1 MSFAGKVWRL
11 LVGIKDGL
19 VLMFMLLFFVGL
31 FAILSA
37 RPSPGQVREGAL
49 LLALDGYV
57 VEERAEID
65 PFAALLSREAPVT
78 EYEARD
84 LVRAIDAA
92 VEDDRIKAVVL
103 DLSLF
108 LGGGQV
114 HLQEIGEALDRVKAA
129 DKPVLAHS
137 FGYSDSGLLLA
148 SHADEV
154 WLDPMGLAYVAGPG
168 GTALFYRDLL
178 EKLRVNAKVY
188 RVGTYKAAVEPYIRE
203 SFSEEARSNIQA
215 IFATRWEEWQA
226 HVKAARPQAN
236 IELAAQDPVAFV
248 QAAGGDLAQAAVEA
262 GLVDKLGTYEE
273 FGERVAEIAG
283 EGIKDEPGEFA
294 SNDLGVWLA
303 ANPIDKSGKKIGVVN
318 VAGDIVDGDA
328 GPGTAGGTRIA
339 DLLDAALDDELDGL
353 VVRVD
358 SGGGSA
364 IASEKIRL
372 AIQRHRDKDIP
383 VAVSFGNVAAS
394 GGYWVATSSD
404 RIFAQPETVTGSI
417 GVFGFLPTFENSLEE
432 IGVSTDGFETTP
444 LSGQPDTLGG
454 FSPEVD
460 TLIQTSVENT
470 YRKFLSIVS
479 ENRNLPVERVDEIG
493 QGQVW
498 DGGTARQLGLIDQ
511 FGGLAEAAAWV
522 AEQAGAG
529 DDGYHLVEL
538 GGGVD
543 PYQSL
548 IRQMLSSETKQQAAV
563 DGIVGRVAINQRASM
578 GRMASDLERIL
589 SGSGVQA
596 YCVTCPSQA
605 RAADLERGDNLLT
618 QLTGWLAR

>member
-226 HVKAARPQAN
+226 HVKAAKPQAN

-283 EGIKDEPGEFA
+283 EGIKDA
-294 SNDLGVWLA
+294 RRHTA
-303 ANPIDKSGKKIGVVN
+303 AAGGDDGMAEVHSTLLKSSAQGIAALHRAIWIKNRSERQVAGGGYVSGREVVN
-318 VAGDIVDGDA
+318 GVLYLAGE
-328 GPGTAGGTRIA
+328 PSTIA
-339 DLLDAALDDELDGL
+339 RVEHLRVAALDIGEHVRLEPDAGGAGKFEACCTGRIGL
-353 VVRVD
+353 SRFNRATFRFPFREAAVQDRDVFQSMRAAQEPRPR
-358 SGGGSA
+358 SG
-364 IASEKIRL
+364 
-372 AIQRHRDKDIP
+372 P
-383 VAVSFGNVAAS
+383 
-394 GGYWVATSSD
+394 D
-404 RIFAQPETVTGSI
+404 RTVI
-417 GVFGFLPTFENSLEE
+417 
-432 IGVSTDGFETTP
+432 
-444 LSGQPDTLGG
+444 
-454 FSPEVD
+454 
-460 TLIQTSVENT
+460 VEN
-470 YRKFLSIVS
+470 
-479 ENRNLPVERVDEIG
+479 
-493 QGQVW
+493 
-498 DGGTARQLGLIDQ
+498 
-511 FGGLAEAAAWV
+511 
-522 AEQAGAG
+522 
-529 DDGYHLVEL
+529 
-538 GGGVD
+538 D
-543 PYQSL
+543 P
-548 IRQMLSSETKQQAAV
+548 AV
-563 DGIVGRVAINQRASM
+563 RCC
-578 GRMASDLERIL
+578 SD
-589 SGSGVQA
+589 
-596 YCVTCPSQA
+596 TSQA
-605 RAADLERGDNLLT
+605 LGQLLGARERRGD
-618 QLTGWLAR
+618 R